1 MKTARH
7 KAHPFS
13 LIRLN
18 VLAIGILVV
27 SSGLAVLALLGVQSS
42 SQQAVHAWRQFADQ
56 ASAEQ
61 RALRAFVTQ
70 AGMSGLVDD
79 YHRLAATGDE
89 TLIPMVYGRGGA
101 ALGALATYPVEG
113 KSDAEKDARSVLQSL
128 VRAYMARVATIAA
141 LQRTGRTT
149 EEVEKAAEIDGASA
163 IVALQTL
170 AGATARSMMAEG
182 TPLDSKALILLDIRR
197 LMGLEGLVQNA
208 NRYLVS
214 GTAGALDRVRKD
226 IDNVNVAIDRYGRHD
241 LTPQE
246 TSALNALKREVARIE
261 QRLVADRAASVT
273 AFDTRPV
280 QAALTDLE
288 KLVYADALAAQQNL
302 QSTLD
307 EVAARAGTIILLVGG
322 GGLILI
328 AGAIWLLAFRIGG
341 RIHGITGAMRD
352 LASGNLDAEI
362 PASGDRDEI
371 GEMSEALTI
380 FRDGLRANAALTTE
394 LAESSRLASLGAMV
408 AGMAHELNTP
418 IGNALAVS
426 SSLEEQ
432 CKTFKSDLNSERI
445 LRSMLEQNVAAI
457 EDASALIQRNLHRA
471 AEQIGSFKQ
480 VAVDQT
486 SGRRRQ
492 FHLDDVL
499 ASVVKSMQPQL
510 KRTPFLLTLGEAS
523 GVVMESYPGAL
534 SQVVT
539 NLIENAV
546 KHGLA
551 GRPHGRIKVDVRR
564 LGPNFTEV
572 RVSDD
577 GVGIPED
584 IRSSIFNAFFTTQ
597 SGKGGSGLGL
607 HIVKSIVCGPLG
619 GRISVQPAPDG
630 GALFIIS
637 LPNVAPAEKNTAQT
651 PERTYYAADQHAA

>member
-261 QRLVADRAASVT
+261 QRLVADKAASLT